1 MNEESRGRFSAAIIG
16 GGPAG
21 LFAAREL
28 AAHGVYSVIFNRDI
42 KPGGLAEY
50 GIYPTKLRMKDGLR
64 RQFSQILACDDIGY
78 YGNVLVG
85 DRADLSLDDL
95 RSLGFQ
101 ALLVTVG
108 AQGAKRLGIPGE
120 DLLGVYDAKDIV
132 YHYNLLPPFSEKT
145 YHIGKRIAII
155 GVGNVMID
163 VAHWLIEDK
172 KVERIIAVARRGP
185 TEVKFDRKE
194 LEDVVNCMDM
204 DLLEEELRRVAPSV
218 EAVGQDPRALFNMI
232 HEVAGKKI
240 DGYDNCGCLCMRF
253 LSTPVGVIGDESGRV
268 VCGLQIEENRLVLT
282 GEGQILAVGTGVMQ
296 TLPVDTV
303 IFAIGDVVD
312 SSIGLPV
319 YRGEYQTNP
328 QPRFPI
334 EGVSYE
340 LFDMS
345 YNRPIADVFLAGWA
359 RKPSVGLVGMARRDG
374 INAAHAVESY
384 LNTLAPAA
392 EPIFERVRDAMF
404 SMGKPVVDK
413 QALQGLAELE
423 QERARQ
429 LNVPFFKFATNQE
442 MLQALKLV

>member
-1 MNEESRGRFSAAIIG
+1 MNEHSQGRFYAAIIG

-28 AAHGVYSVIFNRDI
+28 AGHGIYSVIFNRDI
-42 KPGGLAEY
+42 KPGGLVEY
-50 GIYPTKLRMKDGLR
+50 GIYPTKLRMKDSLR
-64 RQFSQILACDDIGY
+64 RQFNQILACDDIAY

-85 DRADLSLDDL
+85 DQADLSLEDL
-95 RSLGFQ
+95 RSLGFH

-120 DLLGVYDAKDIV
+120 DLIGVYDAKDIV
-132 YHYNLLPPFSEKT
+132 YHYNLLPPYSEHT
-145 YHIGKRIAII
+145 YQIGKRVAII

-172 KVERIIAVARRGP
+172 KVERVIAVARRGP
-185 TEVKFDRKE
+185 MEVKFDRKE
-194 LEDVVNCMDM
+194 LEDVVNCVDM
-204 DLLEEELRRVAPSV
+204 DQLREELRRVAPSV
-218 EAVGQDPRALFNMI
+218 EAVGQDPRALINMI
-232 HEVAGKKI
+232 QEVAGKKTA
-240 DGYDNCGCLCMRF
+240 GYYDNSCLCMRF
-253 LSTPVGVIGDESGRV
+253 LSTPVGVIGDESGR

-282 GEGQILAVGTGVMQ
+282 GEGQILAVGTGVMH

-328 QPRFPI
+328 QPRFPV

-340 LFDMS
+340 LYDMS
-345 YNRPIADVFLAGWA
+345 RNRPIADVFLAGWA

-374 INAAHAVESY
+374 IHAAHAMESY
-384 LNTLAPAA
+384 INTLAPAT
-392 EPIFERVRDAMF
+392 EPICERVHDAMLRLA
-404 SMGKPVVDK
+404 KPVVDK
-413 QALQGLAELE
+413 QALQLLAELE